1 MKNNKILIISH
12 LYPSGKKSTNGIFVH
27 KMNVALKEE
36 GCEVDVISPRVL
48 GKKSVKKQD
57 TIDDIRVRFPKYLSF
72 SRYFLG
78 LSSWF
83 AWRSVA
89 PIINDKEYDLI
100 LAHTAVPDGYIAKR
114 LSKRLDIPY
123 FVYVHGADVQH
134 KINYSRGSR
143 GLIKS
148 ILDGTTKTFVN
159 SSKTK
164 KLVKNRIGLES
175 VIVPMGIEDHDI
187 NEIKKGNGK
196 TLISVCNLGKE
207 KGIQYV
213 IEALRDISDK
223 DIKYLIIGSGSYEKN
238 LKEMASD
245 DKRIIF
251 MGQLSQ
257 KEVFKEMLQSDIFVM
272 PSYNEAFGVVYI
284 EAMNFGLPIIGVKG
298 EGVEDII
305 EKGECGILVEPR
317 SADAVGEALIRL
329 MSDERLRANMGKI
342 GQKIVKE
349 NYLWSKTSKQILRE
363 LA

>member
-1 MKNNKILIISH
+1 
-12 LYPSGKKSTNGIFVH
+12 H

-114 LSKRLDIPY
+114 LSKRLNIPY

-134 KINYSRGSR
+134 KIHYSEGSSS
-143 GLIKS
+143 LIRAVLIS
-148 ILDGTTKTFVN
+148 ATKVFVN

-164 KLVKNRIGLES
+164 NLVKNRVGVDAV
-175 VIVPMGIEDHDI
+175 VIPMGVDGVNDGLKKKKSSK
-187 NEIKKGNGK
+187 IKI
-196 TLISVCNLGKE
+196 ISICNLEKE
-207 KGIQYV
+207 KGIQYS
-213 IEALRDISDK
+213 IEAVKGIK
-223 DIKYLIIGSGSYEKN
+223 DENLEYFIIGSGSYEGVLQKLAKN
-238 LKEMASD
+238 D
-245 DKRIIF
+245 HRISF
-251 MGQLSQ
+251 LGRLSQ
-257 KEVFKEMLQSDIFVM
+257 EDVFGYLASSDIFVM
-272 PSYNEAFGVVYI
+272 RSYNEAFGVVYI